1 MATNDKNILK
11 IHIPNTSFWVLGEK
25 QTADRWNLYLIEPG
39 TTRKDII
46 KANMT
51 TKAFAIL
58 SNMTLK
64 TPFPYTG

>member
-1 MATNDKNILK
+1 MNKNIIK
-11 IHIPNTSFWVLGEK
+11 IRVLNTRFWVWGER
-25 QTADRWNLYLIEPG
+25 TERNLWNIYLIDPTNSNYKELL
-39 TTRKDII
+39 

-64 TPFPYTG
+64 TPFPYIGE

>member
-1 MATNDKNILK
+1 MNQNILK
-11 IHIPNTSFWVLGEK
+11 IHVPNTIFWVWGEK
-25 QTADRWNLYLIEPG
+25 IDKNLWNTYLIDPTNPNYKEL
-39 TTRKDII
+39 I

-64 TPFPYTG
+64 TPFPYRG